1 MKNDTSS
8 QCIRITTDM
17 AKKPVTL
24 QLSGAESSV
33 EIVVETG
40 VRATVFDTS
49 TSEKHR
55 VSVTL
60 EKGSELHVVSL
71 SSGSAKTFTSDIA
84 DGASIFWHCF
94 TLHAASSPHTLV
106 STVRGNKA
114 KSDVDWVF
122 LVQGS
127 EKQNVSIRNIFNG
140 TNGGGEITMKGVADD
155 KAYAACNGM
164 IEIGEGGRGT
174 DTYLTEDVL
183 MLDSTAKID
192 AVPALEI
199 RTNDVKASHSATVS
213 RITAESLFYLQS
225 RGIDEPTARTMFV
238 DGFLSGLTERIP
250 DETIRAEVVQALVL
264 SR

>member
-1 MKNDTSS
+1 MRL
-8 QCIRITTDM
+8 RITAAM
-17 AKKPVTL
+17 AKKPVEIDM
-24 QLSGAESSV
+24 SGSSSSAD
-33 EIVVETG
+33 IVVEEN

-49 TSEKHR
+49 SSENHR
-55 VSVTL
+55 LSVTL
-60 EKGSELHVVSL
+60 EEGSELHVVSL
-71 SSGSAKTFTSDIA
+71 SQRSAKTFTSNVK
-84 DGASIFWHCF
+84 DGAKMFWHCF
-94 TLHAASSPHTLV
+94 TLESTTHPHTLV
-106 STVRGNKA
+106 SRVSGNKA
-114 KSDVDWVF
+114 TSDIDWVF
-122 LVQGS
+122 LVRGTD
-127 EKQNVSIRNIFNG
+127 KQNVSVRNVFEG
-140 TNGGGEITMKGVADD
+140 RDGGGEITMKGVADD
-155 KAYAACNGM
+155 KAYAACRGM
-164 IEIGEGGRGT
+164 IEIAEGGRGT

-264 SR
+264 PR